1 MKRNHLLILV
11 IIFLSV
17 FSCKISKEPI
27 LQFQSTAP
35 FEMVEPYYN
44 AWVAGIESAGAGVN
58 VFLPLKKDLGSVT
71 VDSIHFRGEKSAVV
85 KRDQLLIGRF
95 KYSRVHPKKLNM
107 SSNPHEEY
115 GNTLP
120 SNTDRS
126 PFKLANNQCVISYR
140 VNNKRLY
147 YKVLNLKSLREI
159 AYPSAP
165 PKKQ

>member
-1 MKRNHLLILV
+1 MKQNHRLILG
-11 IIFLSV
+11 IIFLSI
-17 FSCKISKEPI
+17 FSCKTSKEPV
-27 LQFQSTAP
+27 LQLQSTAP

-44 AWVAGIESAGAGVN
+44 AWVGGIESAGSGVN
-58 VFLPLKKDLGSVT
+58 VFLPLKKDLGRVT

-95 KYSRVHPKKLNM
+95 KYSRVHPKKLIM

-120 SNTDRS
+120 SKTDRS
-126 PFKLANNQCVISYR
+126 PFKLVNNQCVISYR
-140 VNNKRLY
+140 VNDKRLY

-165 PKKQ
+165 PQKQ